1 MHTKFKRDDYGIR
14 LALTPNSSDE
24 RLLLDEML
32 ERYDGRAKFR
42 NLRVEEIDGEIVID
56 RPRMINDIDLKKR
69 GFVIDKDY
77 PFIRYKL
84 IGETVMIL
92 FHSGVRYVYL
102 VACPGIMEGIG
113 LGNVHVESS
122 EFAFTYTH
130 KDGYDVTVTIQIKQ
144 VPEYLGNI
152 QTIREL
158 DKILDTI

>member
-42 NLRVEEIDGEIVID
+42 NLRVEEIDGEIVIG
-56 RPRMINDIDLKKR
+56 RPRMINDIDLNKR
-69 GFVIDKDY
+69 GFVIVESN
-77 PFIRYKL
+77 FIYKL
-84 IGETVMIL
+84 IGETLMMLV
-92 FHSGVRYVYL
+92 HSGVRYVYL
-102 VACPGIMEGIG
+102 AACPGIKEGIR
-113 LGNVHVESS
+113 LVAYDRSS
-122 EFAFTYTH
+122 FTFSYEH
-130 KDGYDVTVTIQIKQ
+130 KDGYDVRVSIQRKQ

-158 DKILDTI
+158 DQLLDTI